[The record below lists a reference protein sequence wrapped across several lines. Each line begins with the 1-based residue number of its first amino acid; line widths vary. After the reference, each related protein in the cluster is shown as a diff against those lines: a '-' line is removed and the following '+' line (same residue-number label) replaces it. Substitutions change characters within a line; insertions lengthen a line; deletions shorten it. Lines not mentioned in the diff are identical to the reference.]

1 MRANDPIE
9 TIAVG
14 ESQGR
19 KTAAMSLFDQLI
31 RVACPFEEG
40 KIALAPERNVGRHVN
55 KRSDQLSLTSNA
67 KFGREV
73 QKVCRRDIEGRIWRS
88 IDRVIWSMLQG
99 AYDPRRLKTNLLGCL
114 QVAFV
119 CSHHH
124 YLCWPQAKETGGG
137 LVNFLVRLVVTKK
150 LRGQHA
156 VPGQAC
162 VLRHVDEEGNIA
174 IRQRRYN
181 VTAAQAIQPRN

>member
-1 MRANDPIE
+1 MRANDPID

-19 KTAAMSLFDQLI
+19 KTEAMSLFDQLI
-31 RVACPFEEG
+31 RVARPFEEG

-55 KRSDQLSLTSNA
+55 KRSDLLSLTSNA

-119 CSHHH
+119 RPPSS
-124 YLCWPQAKETGGG
+124 PVREPSRGGG
-137 LVNFLVRLVVTKK
+137 RPSH
-150 LRGQHA
+150 R
-156 VPGQAC
+156 PPCPAC
-162 VLRHVDEEGNIA
+162 SDQKAPR
-174 IRQRRYN
+174 
-181 VTAAQAIQPRN
+181 TARS